1 MAKWCR
7 QAVKTSARDR
17 GERHESGKWKT
28 ALKTG
33 MPAGTA
39 AQPRLP
45 TMRKPRLL
53 DAAGLKVPLAEHAY
67 AQWR

>member
-1 MAKWCR
+1 MVDVA
-7 QAVKTSARDR
+7 SD
-17 GERHESGKWKT
+17 S
-28 ALKTG
+28 KTG

-45 TMRKPRLL
+45 TIRKPRLL

>member
-1 MAKWCR
+1 MVDVA
-7 QAVKTSARDR
+7 SD
-17 GERHESGKWKT
+17 S
-28 ALKTG
+28 KTG

-45 TMRKPRLL
+45 TIRKPRLL

-67 AQWR
+67 AQWRQAYQREEQGR